1 VAEPKEHPA
10 DELLDVKIFSPYHT
24 FYKGPAKS
32 LSALN
37 STGPFDVLS
46 GHINFFSVLKEG
58 NVVVDTGNDPREIP
72 ITHGIIHVRQ
82 NQVTLF
88 VFGLAEDEQDG
99 AKKEKDESK
108 PRPASTKLR

>member
-1 VAEPKEHPA
+1 VAGP
-10 DELLDVKIFSPYHT
+10 DQNLTNELLDVKIFSPYHT

-58 NVVVDTGNDPREIP
+58 NVVVDTGAEPKEIP
-72 ITHGIIHVRQ
+72 ISHGIIHVRR

-88 VFGLAEDEQDG
+88 VFGLAEDEEETP
-99 AKKEKDESK
+99 AKEKGESK
-108 PRPASTKLR
+108 PRPQSTKLQ

>member
-1 VAEPKEHPA
+1 MAEPKEGLT
-10 DELLDVKIFSPYHT
+10 DEPLDVKIFSPYHT

-32 LSALN
+32 LSAIN

-58 NVVVDTGNDPREIP
+58 NVVVDTGADPKEIP
-72 ITHGIIHVRQ
+72 ISHGIIHVRR

-88 VFGLAEDEQDG
+88 VFGLAEDDEEN
-99 AKKEKDESK
+99 AEKEEDAPK
-108 PRPASTKLR
+108 PRPASTKLQ